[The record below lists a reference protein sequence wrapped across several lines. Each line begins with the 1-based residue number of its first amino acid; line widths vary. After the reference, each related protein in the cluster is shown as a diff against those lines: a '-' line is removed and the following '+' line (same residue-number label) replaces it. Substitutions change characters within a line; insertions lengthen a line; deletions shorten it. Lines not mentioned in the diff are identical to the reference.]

1 MNTKKNSED
10 AIPRALREVWEWK
23 ETVSRETAGLTTVE
37 ALKRMHAEAE
47 ALCREY
53 GLYRATSGE
62 MSLRIAESLTEYGR
76 KDDDEGSAKP

>member
-37 ALKRMHAEAE
+37 ALKRMHTEAE
-47 ALCREY
+47 AICKEY
-53 GLYRATSGE
+53 GLYRATS
-62 MSLRIAESLTEYGR
+62 
-76 KDDDEGSAKP
+76 DE